1 MTQVVDQLWELQSVL
16 SQLAEK
22 ERLLSVK
29 PESFAEIDDDFQKGE
44 AMLASSAQKIDQLAA
59 ERRAIERELQ
69 DNQELLKKYQGQLM
83 QVKNQQQYAAAWKEI
98 DVARKLVKEREDSL
112 LASMGEIEDVKA
124 RIETDKAPHE
134 ELKARHTES
143 YNAWQASLGELR
155 AEVEKL
161 RGQASVMEERI
172 PPGPLNQF
180 KRILV
185 QRQGLA
191 MARVINQSCGVC
203 RVRIRPQA
211 NQQIKRGET
220 VTCESCKRIL
230 YLERLAS

>member
-1 MTQVVDQLWELQSVL
+1 MNQVVDQLWELQNVL

-22 ERLLSVK
+22 ERLMSVK
-29 PESFAEIDDDFQKGE
+29 PESFAEIDDEFQKGE
-44 AMLASSAQKIDQLAA
+44 LLSATMSGKIDQLSV

-112 LASMGEIEDVKA
+112 LASMGEIEEVKA
-124 RIETDKAPHE
+124 KIEEDKAPHE
-134 ELKARHTES
+134 ALKSRHAES
-143 YNAWQASLGELR
+143 YQAWQASLGELR
-155 AEVEKL
+155 GEVEKL
-161 RGQASVMEERI
+161 RAQAAVMEERI
-172 PPGPLNQF
+172 APGPLAQF

-191 MARVINQSCGVC
+191 MARVVNQSCGVC

-211 NQQIKRGET
+211 DQQIKRGET
-220 VTCESCKRIL
+220 VTCESCRRIL